1 MKNKTHEKSEPW
13 VNVHGEFVDGK
24 FVYYEFLEDE
34 NGDWIKD
41 KKYSFR
47 FVDEK
52 YHQYTTLIVTPKVL
66 EILVNET
73 GLTDFELKKY
83 ISTNFFKEE
92 KCSAPV
98 KILINSGN
106 QLLSVSWLYK
116 LY

>member
-1 MKNKTHEKSEPW
+1 MKKGHEKFEPW
-13 VNVHGEFVDGK
+13 INLHGEFVDGK
-24 FVYYEFLEDE
+24 FTYYEFLEDE

-66 EILVNET
+66 EVLVNET
-73 GLTDFELKKY
+73 GLTNFELKKY

-92 KCSAPV
+92 N
-98 KILINSGN
+98 KIVREHLNKKARERRARNGLRN
-106 QLLSVSWLYK
+106 
-116 LY
+116 

>member
-92 KCSAPV
+92 NEMVREHLNKKARERRAKNASS
-98 KILINSGN
+98 N
-106 QLLSVSWLYK
+106 
-116 LY
+116 